1 MVCPSIL
8 NAAICPS
15 IRSATGIISS
25 PRFTITNTFVPS
37 VFRNA
42 AISSLSVYLLYAIR
56 TAYASRATLEE
67 LARDS
72 LETIKGFW
80 EDWVLEPLRGIA
92 RTVRAGRDDGVIVTK
107 ESVRADLDV
116 SSGPTDRACTPQKL
130 TVNYGNLVARADDAR
145 AGAG

>member
-1 MVCPSIL
+1 ML
-8 NAAICPS
+8 E
-15 IRSATGIISS
+15 
-25 PRFTITNTFVPS
+25 
-37 VFRNA
+37 
-42 AISSLSVYLLYAIR
+42 SLSVLANLTLPSHTSLHSAEIKTGELRRPSWLTLTWPQLVLLPPLALYAIR

-116 SSGPTDRACTPQKL
+116 SSGPTDRACTPRKL
-130 TVNYGNLVARADDAR
+130 TVNYGNLVAGADDAR
-145 AGAG
+145 ARAG